1 VNKTRKRRPPTGSG
15 PARAVGERKSR
26 LWPWGAAGAAL
37 LGGLL
42 LARVAFPPTLDLAEV
57 PGAPAGEMEDRVRAT
72 IEEARHAVAADP
84 RSEETWGRLGS
95 VLYAHEQE
103 TDAIPAFRR
112 AAELDS
118 EESRWPYLLARLLE
132 TRDPAAA
139 LESSERAVTRFPGYV
154 PARVLHAQLLE
165 QAGDTDGAL
174 AHYRRAA
181 DLDSRCAP
189 CELGLGRIALAA
201 GDLEASGR
209 QLGRAAALQP
219 QARAPHAFLA
229 RVRRGLGEA
238 DAARTAARRAGQR
251 DGEVLQNDP
260 FMNEVVEESVSAMGY
275 QRRAALA
282 DALGN
287 QTRAESLY
295 RTLLDAYPEDA
306 DGHYNL
312 GNLLARLGRTDEAIA
327 RYRRSLEIAPEKAEA
342 RFNLGNAFLNQ
353 GRLDDAEREY
363 RAALETWPDHSGTL
377 TNLAIV
383 LARRNRT
390 AEAVPFYRRAVE
402 ADPENPIA
410 NHQLGQILAREG
422 SLAEAIAYF
431 RASLAARPDAG
442 PVHLD
447 LAMAL
452 ASADDYSGAWP
463 HVVAARELGTRP
475 PADFMEFLSTRVP
488 AAVSIAEGFR

>member
-1 VNKTRKRRPPTGSG
+1 MNKTRKRRPPTGSG

-201 GDLEASGR
+201 GDLEASR
-209 QLGRAAALQP
+209 RHLERAATLQP

-229 RVRRGLGEA
+229 RVHRGLGEA

-287 QTRAESLY
+287 PTKAESLY
-295 RTLLDAYPEDA
+295 RTLLAAYPEDA

-312 GNLLARLGRTDEAIA
+312 GNLLARLGKADEAIV
-327 RYRRSLEIAPEKAEA
+327 RYRRALEIAPEKAEA

-353 GRLDDAEREY
+353 GRLDEAEREY
-363 RAALETWPDHSGTL
+363 RTTLETWPDHSGTL

-383 LARRNRT
+383 LARRDRI
-390 AEAVPFYRRAVE
+390 AEAAPLYRRAVE
-402 ADPENPIA
+402 ADPENPVA
-410 NHQLGQILAREG
+410 NHQLGQILARRG
-422 SLAEAIAYF
+422 SVQDAIGHF
-431 RASLAARPDAG
+431 RASLASRPESG

-452 ASADDYSGAWP
+452 ASANDYEGAWR
-463 HVVAARELGTRP
+463 HLVAARETGTRP
-475 PADFMEFLSTRVP
+475 PGDFVDFLRERVTG
-488 AAVSIAEGFR
+488 AASP